1 MREELAKLFG
11 QRRRFQG
18 VFVRFGQKSGYKG
31 VLTTILLKD
40 IVDVISQK
48 LVSDHSWFTMGKRFA
63 ELDLKEGDII
73 RFYARVTSYIKGY
86 RGRQDEDDYD
96 CKPVERDFRL
106 SFPTKFVKVSPSVAV
121 SPLLEASSLSQ
132 NGL

>member
-11 QRRRFQG
+11 KRRRFQG

-48 LVSDHSWFTMGKRFA
+48 TVADHCWFTMGKRF
-63 ELDLKEGDII
+63 EKLELKEGDII
-73 RFYARVTSYIKGY
+73 RFYARVTDYVKGY
-86 RGRQDEDDYD
+86 QGRRGEDDYD
-96 CKPVERDFRL
+96 YKPVERDFRL

-121 SPLLEASSLSQ
+121 SPLLTAS
-132 NGL
+132 